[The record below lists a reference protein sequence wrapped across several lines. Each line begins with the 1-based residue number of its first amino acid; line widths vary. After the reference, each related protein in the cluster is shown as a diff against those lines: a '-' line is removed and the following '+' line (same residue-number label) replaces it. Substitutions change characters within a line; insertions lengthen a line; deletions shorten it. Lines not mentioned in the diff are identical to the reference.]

1 MNFQTIMPKEPHT
14 EEHMNTLYG
23 LCVVLEQVNLIC
35 GLKTTTTTKKTSV
48 IIASGRMGQG
58 LMGKMDEGIFSG
70 AGNVSYTEM
79 STSFIYIFIHTH
91 TYIHTFVKMQLVYT

>member
-1 MNFQTIMPKEPHT
+1 
-14 EEHMNTLYG
+14 
-23 LCVVLEQVNLIC
+23 
-35 GLKTTTTTKKTSV
+35 
-48 IIASGRMGQG
+48 
-58 LMGKMDEGIFSG
+58 MGKMDEGIFSG